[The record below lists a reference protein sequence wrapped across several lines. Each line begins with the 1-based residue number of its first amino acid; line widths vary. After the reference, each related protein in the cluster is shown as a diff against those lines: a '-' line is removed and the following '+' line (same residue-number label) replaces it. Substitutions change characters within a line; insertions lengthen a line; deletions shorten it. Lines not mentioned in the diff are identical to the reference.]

1 MPATLILPPTIRST
15 TNVMVSMPAERKER
29 MKLLAK
35 IFEFYS
41 TAVLFGSLVLE
52 DGEKVDLDKFHAKVS
67 KSLWDTHFTAEQTK
81 MMETAQFERLF
92 RVRTSA
98 STVCPLIIR

>member
-1 MPATLILPPTIRST
+1 
-15 TNVMVSMPAERKER
+15 MVSMPAERKER